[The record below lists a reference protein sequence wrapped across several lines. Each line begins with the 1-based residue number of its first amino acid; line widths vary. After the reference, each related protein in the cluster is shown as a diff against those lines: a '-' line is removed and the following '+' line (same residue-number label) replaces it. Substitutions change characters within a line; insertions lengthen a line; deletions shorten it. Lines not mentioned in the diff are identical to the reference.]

1 MKKNKRFIYIGNLIL
16 MVIIVAY
23 VSKYWYQLGLIQGKS
38 MEPSYHNFQFV
49 ILKKNIDP
57 SDIRQGDVIV
67 FKCDE
72 LQETLVKRV
81 VAVPNQKVIIK
92 SGSLYID
99 GKLSPVYPSGIFDNA
114 GILQTEV
121 VLKNSEYIVIGDNIS
136 KSKDSRSKE
145 VGALEFKDIRGK
157 VIFPRKS
164 Y

>member
-1 MKKNKRFIYIGNLIL
+1 
-16 MVIIVAY
+16 
-23 VSKYWYQLGLIQGKS
+23 

-99 GKLSPVYPSGIFDNA
+99 GKLSTVYPSGIFDNA